1 MKYMQS
7 PCAKVV
13 AKVNEREVPLL
24 SSRGWVVVRPQKNYV
39 TLQRFYRVEM

>member
-24 SSRGWVVVRPQKNYV
+24 SSRGWVVVRPQADHI
-39 TLQRFYRVEM
+39 TLKRFYRI